1 MPHITLECTSNL
13 EMDFQGFFKDLTE
26 QLVATGHAPKL
37 GMKCRLVVSD
47 NYYIIDG
54 NPDYKMV
61 NLLFR
66 LREGRS
72 DTVLAHFSKIG
83 MDLLSEY
90 LKDEIASKKIILST
104 EIKELKKGQ
113 DLTKNAIR

>member
-1 MPHITLECTSNL
+1 MPHITLECTANVNI
-13 EMDFQGFFKDLTE
+13 DFQDFFEKLTN

-37 GMKCRLVVSD
+37 GMKCRVVASKE
-47 NYYIIDG
+47 YYIIDG

-61 NLLFR
+61 NLLIK

-72 DTVLAHFSKIG
+72 PEVLQNFSKIG
-83 MDLLSEY
+83 MNLLEAY
-90 LKDEIASKKIILST
+90 FKEAINAKTIILST
-104 EIKELKKGQ
+104 EIKELIKGL